1 MPILEKNIL
10 SFKFIVIC
18 ESYTWKFFLESTKME
33 EITEELRKLKEELNV
48 KFYSLFT
55 IIESAKSASDLNES
69 AQDKVDEDRIPQK
82 YKLTRS

>member
-1 MPILEKNIL
+1 MK
-10 SFKFIVIC
+10 VIR
-18 ESYTWKFFLESTKME
+18 ESFFLESTKME